1 MGKLDNLKPQ
11 SVFGYFEDICSIPH
25 GSGNT
30 KQISDYLVDF
40 AVEHGLEHYQDA
52 SNNVIIIKEA
62 AEGYENAA
70 PVIIQGHID
79 MVCEKDAGKEI
90 DFEKEGITPVI
101 EGDWLRADGT
111 TLGGDDGIA
120 VAMAL
125 AALSDDSLQ
134 HPRLECV
141 FTVDEEVGMFG
152 AEAMDVS
159 RLTAKKFLNIDSE
172 EEGIFTVS
180 CAGGV
185 TAKSIIPV
193 KRKEKEGN
201 IYKLGISGLLGG
213 HSGQMIDQ
221 ERGNASILMGRLL
234 YSISKDA
241 KFRLVSLEGGQKDNA
256 ITKDCTA
263 EIRVKDE
270 YCAAVEKT
278 AADFDKIVRHEFKT
292 SDPGAEV
299 SCVNEG
305 VKKVSALD
313 KESTSKVITLLVNHP
328 QGVQRM
334 SRDIDGL
341 VETSLNLG
349 ILKLGEKELEAS
361 ASVRSSVASEKNA
374 LTDRLTSLTEYL
386 GGRMEF
392 TGDYPGW
399 EFKDDSEFRDTCVEV
414 FTKQYGK
421 EPVIQAIHAGLEC
434 GLFAGKIAGLDAVSI
449 GPDMEDVH
457 TSSERLNIPSVQ
469 RTWAFVAE
477 VLKQSR

>member
-1 MGKLDNLKPQ
+1 MYYQ
-11 SVFGYFEDICSIPH
+11 
-25 GSGNT
+25 NT
-30 KQISDYLVDF
+30 LY
-40 AVEHGLEHYQDA
+40 
-52 SNNVIIIKEA
+52 
-62 AEGYENAA
+62 
-70 PVIIQGHID
+70 
-79 MVCEKDAGKEI
+79 
-90 DFEKEGITPVI
+90 VI
-101 EGDWLRADGT
+101 EVNPRSSRTVPYISKVTNVPIVDLATKILLGE
-111 TLGGDDGIA
+111 TLE
-120 VAMAL
+120 
-125 AALSDDSLQ
+125 S
-134 HPRLECV
+134 
-141 FTVDEEVGMFG
+141 
-152 AEAMDVS
+152 MDVS

-201 IYKLGISGLLGG
+201 IYKLVISGLLGG

-270 YCAAVEKT
+270 YCAAIEKT

-334 SRDIDGL
+334 C
-341 VETSLNLG
+341 
-349 ILKLGEKELEAS
+349 KEKVL
-361 ASVRSSVASEKNA
+361 
-374 LTDRLTSLTEYL
+374 
-386 GGRMEF
+386 
-392 TGDYPGW
+392 
-399 EFKDDSEFRDTCVEV
+399 
-414 FTKQYGK
+414 YG
-421 EPVIQAIHAGLEC
+421 
-434 GLFAGKIAGLDAVSI
+434 
-449 GPDMEDVH
+449 
-457 TSSERLNIPSVQ
+457 N
-469 RTWAFVAE
+469 
-477 VLKQSR
+477 